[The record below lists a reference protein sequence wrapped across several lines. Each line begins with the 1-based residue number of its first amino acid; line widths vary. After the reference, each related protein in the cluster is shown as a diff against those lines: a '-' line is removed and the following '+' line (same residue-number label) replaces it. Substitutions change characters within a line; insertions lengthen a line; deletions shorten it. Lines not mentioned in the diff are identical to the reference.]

1 MGKTAIPSKN
11 IFIIGIPMLLI
22 ASMILLAQ
30 SPAFNSNSS
39 TLSIGITV
47 DLLLTTPLIYF
58 LLIRKSNI
66 PKTTVVPIVIIGVI
80 VCSVILPKENQYYLN
95 LFKTWALPLIELSIL
110 TYVIY
115 NVHKAAKRF
124 KSTKTK
130 PVDFYTQL
138 KEACYEILPKAWVTP
153 VVTEIAV
160 FYYGFLQ
167 WKKRKLNKNEF
178 SYHKNSGTIA
188 LLIAIIFLIVIE
200 TIVFHLLLSK
210 WSDLAA
216 NILTFLSVYSALQ
229 IFGFLKSMSR
239 RPIIIEENK
248 LLLRYGIMSETIID
262 ISEIENIEVSAK
274 EIEFDEETRKLSI
287 LGNLE
292 SHNII
297 IRLNKENTLFGI
309 YGRKKDY
316 KNIALYV
323 DENKEFRKHVSALQ
337 QRLTVTTR

>member
-1 MGKTAIPSKN
+1 
-11 IFIIGIPMLLI
+11 MLLI

-30 SPAFNSNSS
+30 SPVFNSNSNP
-39 TLSIGITV
+39 LSIGITV

-66 PKTTVVPIVIIGVI
+66 PKTTIVPILIIGVV
-80 VCSVILPKENQYYLN
+80 VCSIILPTENQYYLN
-95 LFKTWALPLIELSIL
+95 LFKTWVLPLIELSIFA
-110 TYVIY
+110 YVIY
-115 NVHKAAKRF
+115 NVHKAVKRF

-130 PVDFYTQL
+130 SVDFYTQL
-138 KEACYEILPKAWVTP
+138 KEACYEILPKGYVTP

-188 LLIAIIFLIVIE
+188 LLIAIIFLIAIE
-200 TIVFHLLLSK
+200 TIVFHILLSK

-216 NILTFLSVYSALQ
+216 NILTFFSFYSTLQ

-248 LLLRYGIMSETIID
+248 LFLRYGIMSETSID
-262 ISEIENIEVSAK
+262 ISEIENIEVSTK
-274 EIEFDEETRKLSI
+274 DIEFDKETRKLSI

-292 SHNII
+292 SHNIV
-297 IRLNKENTLFGI
+297 IRLNKENTLFGL

-323 DENKEFRKHVSALQ
+323 DENKEFRKQINALK
-337 QRLTVTTR
+337 QRFIGK